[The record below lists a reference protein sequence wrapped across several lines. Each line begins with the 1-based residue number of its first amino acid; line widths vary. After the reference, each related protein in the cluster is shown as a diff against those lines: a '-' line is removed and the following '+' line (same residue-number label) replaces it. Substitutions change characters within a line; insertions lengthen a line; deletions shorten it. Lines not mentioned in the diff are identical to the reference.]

1 MLRRRSVILLLAA
14 VLIGGNAAVVQLVAW
29 GSMLVE
35 RAQRMEIT
43 AAVASTFD
51 GSAPCRM
58 CRMAESLRDEPS
70 PAVPAGFAKLVKK
83 ADVPVI
89 PLVTLLVRG
98 GDEAELPPWPVT
110 LSPVVSAIAPELPPP
125 RALG

>member
-35 RAQRMEIT
+35 RAQRMEIA
-43 AAVASTFD
+43 AAVVATFD
-51 GSAPCRM
+51 GSAPCSM

-70 PAVPAGFAKLVKK
+70 PAAPAGLAKLVKK
-83 ADVPVI
+83 ADAPVN
-89 PLVTLLVRG
+89 PLVALLVRG
-98 GDEAELPPWPVT
+98 GEAAELPPWTVT

-125 RALG
+125 RARG